1 MTVHMKMQRCSKF
14 LYQSKTLEKKIL
26 YIIFSI
32 GLISVSSQVYAQEDL
47 GVLIEQQQIIFEVGK
62 HSDVHVKHVIETGAW
77 NSDRPRLIEILP
89 GMHSNLKVTD
99 EDGDKLN
106 FSYDKETFEE
116 SKFIILNQKL
126 GNYDL
131 IAEYDLDEFM
141 ELKDGLWGKK
151 LFFTFDVMVMFEDD
165 IGIIFANSRPID
177 VSDAKGINCIGCGM
191 SLEYFED
198 EKIFTKEVS
207 SGETKFDIEF
217 LSNGEIFDEEFIGG
231 GGQLLNFNVKDLDQL
246 YVLRIP
252 LENFLNPY
260 DVYFTEKDDTD
271 LDQVDKIRKT
281 EFSQDETHVS
291 ISFRTF
297 GEGTVSIVGATPE
310 EHQKRLEQI
319 ENMKAREIESEK
331 IDEEKGLAL
340 PIPGTKAASELDSG
354 AGKSENNEK
363 IDTLSFA
370 DELKKGQM
378 QNSDNSMT
386 IVGIII
392 GLIIVGIIS
401 VVIFKLKKN

>member
-32 GLISVSSQVYAQEDL
+32 GLISISSQVYAQEDL

-231 GGQLLNFNVKDLDQL
+231 GGQLLNFNVKNLDQL

-291 ISFRTF
+291 ISFRTIS
-297 GEGTVSIVGATPE
+297 EGTVSIVGATPE

-319 ENMKAREIESEK
+319 ENIKAREVESEK
-331 IDEEKGLAL
+331 IDEKKGVAL
-340 PIPGTKAASELDSG
+340 PIPGTQAASEL
-354 AGKSENNEK
+354 AAKSSQTDDKMNE
-363 IDTLSFA
+363 LSFA
-370 DELKKGQM
+370 DELEKGQT

-386 IVGIII
+386 IVGIIVGI
-392 GLIIVGIIS
+392 IIVGIIS
-401 VVIFKLKKN
+401 GVIFKLKKN

>member
-1 MTVHMKMQRCSKF
+1 
-14 LYQSKTLEKKIL
+14 LEKKIL

-32 GLISVSSQVYAQEDL
+32 GLISISSQVYAQEDL

-291 ISFRTF
+291 ISFRTIS
-297 GEGTVSIVGATPE
+297 EGTVSIVGATPE

-319 ENMKAREIESEK
+319 KNIKAREVESEK
-331 IDEEKGLAL
+331 IDEKKGVAL
-340 PIPGTKAASELDSG
+340 PIPGTQAASEL
-354 AGKSENNEK
+354 AAKSSQTDDKMNE
-363 IDTLSFA
+363 LSFA
-370 DELKKGQM
+370 DELEKGQT

-401 VVIFKLKKN
+401 GVIFKLKKN

>member
-32 GLISVSSQVYAQEDL
+32 GLISISSQVYAQEDL

-291 ISFRTF
+291 ISFRTIS
-297 GEGTVSIVGATPE
+297 EGTVSIVGATPE

-319 ENMKAREIESEK
+319 KNIKAREVESEK
-331 IDEEKGLAL
+331 IDEKKGVAL
-340 PIPGTKAASELDSG
+340 PIPGTQAASEL
-354 AGKSENNEK
+354 AAKSSQTDDKMNE
-363 IDTLSFA
+363 LSFA
-370 DELKKGQM
+370 DELEKGQT

-401 VVIFKLKKN
+401 GVIFKLKKN